1 MGRRR
6 IYQHHNIPSSVTG
19 MVYALIRDYPRRKR
33 IVEYSSASTD
43 RSVLECVRLNDIVDS
58 CIDKDEAILGAI
70 IIQDIINQRGYD
82 QSYASVYSSKKKYY
96 NVKNKIIEDIAISCD
111 WI

>member
-6 IYQHHNIPSSVTG
+6 IYQHHKIPSTVSH

-33 IVEYSSASTD
+33 IVEYSSAS
-43 RSVLECVRLNDIVDS
+43 SEGSYAECIRLNNIVDA
-58 CIDKDEAILGAI
+58 CVYDEEAILGAI

-82 QSYASVYSSKKKYY
+82 QSDASVYSSKNKYY

>member
-6 IYQHHNIPSSVTG
+6 IYQHHKIPITVSQ

-33 IVEYSSASTD
+33 IVEYCSAPSENS
-43 RSVLECVRLNDIVDS
+43 RAECVRLNNIVDA
-58 CIDKDEAILGAI
+58 CIDEGEAILGAI

-82 QSYASVYSSKKKYY
+82 QSDASVYSSKNKYY
-96 NVKNKIIEDIAISCD
+96 NVKNKIIEDIAVMCD